1 MKLSSRRSPYLV
13 AAGVLSILFGLTG
26 AWSESAKTF
35 KIVVPYPAGGTAD
48 ILARILGEQISRTE
62 GVTLLTE
69 NRPGASAVIG
79 TEAVSRA
86 APDGSTLLITST
98 AFLIAPHLTKVNYDP
113 LTSFEPICQLVSAP
127 IIVVVNSGSPYR
139 TLADWLNVARAKPG
153 SLTLASIPGGLSRI
167 AFEMLKRAA
176 SVDIAFIPYAGDA
189 PAVNALLGGHV
200 TAVFL
205 PYSGVAA
212 QLKAGTLRALASA
225 SRTRSESLPSVPTV
239 AESGFKGYE
248 ADNWNGLFAPAKTP
262 NETVSELV
270 DRFATAMQSA
280 EVKAKL
286 VAQSLYPARMCGAD
300 FAALLSKQYNEF
312 GSVIREANIK
322 AD

>member
-1 MKLSSRRSPYLV
+1 MKLASRPSFRLV
-13 AAGVLSILFGLTG
+13 AAGVLSILLGLTG
-26 AWSESAKTF
+26 AWSQTARTV

-48 ILARILGEQISRTE
+48 ILARILGEQISRAE

-86 APDGSTLLITST
+86 APDGSTLLMTST
-98 AFLIAPHLTKVNYDP
+98 AFLIAPHLRKLNYDP

-127 IIVVVNSGSPYR
+127 IIVVVNSESRYR
-139 TLADWLNVARAKPG
+139 TLAG
-153 SLTLASIPGGLSRI
+153 SLTLASIPAGLSRI

-176 SVDIAFIPYAGDA
+176 NVDIAFIPYPGDA

-248 ADNWNGLFAPAKTP
+248 ADNWNGLLAPAKTP
-262 NETVSELV
+262 NETVSELTGW
-270 DRFATAMQSA
+270 FAAAMQVP
-280 EVKAKL
+280 EIKAKL
-286 VAQSLYPARMCGAD
+286 VAQSLYPAWMCGAD

-312 GSVIREANIK
+312 GRVIREANIK